1 MKNLIKLRIE
11 HPVLR
16 RRKFFQGRR
25 IRGTDIKDI
34 MWLRADGQEM
44 SDEDWEASWVRCI
57 GVLLAGEIRDE
68 IDEKG
73 DQIKDDT
80 LLVLLNSYHESV
92 PFTLPEFMGDVKWQV
107 IVNTSTSDL
116 TAGERQVDGKKP
128 LEVASRSAIVLR
140 CRVEK

>member
-1 MKNLIKLRIE
+1 MKNLIKLRLE
-11 HPVLR
+11 HPVLQ

-68 IDEKG
+68 VDEKG
-73 DQIKDDT
+73 ELIKDDT
-80 LLVLLNSYHESV
+80 LLVLLNSYHDSV
-92 PFTLPEFMGDVKWQV
+92 PFTSPECMGDVKCEV
-107 IVNTSTSDL
+107 IVDTSNSDL
-116 TAGERQVDGKKP
+116 ATEKRQVDENKP
-128 LEVASRSAIVLR
+128 LEVAGRSVIVLR
-140 CRVEK
+140 CSVEN